1 VSDPWHFTRISPELA
16 IRFRRVR
23 ADRTSAPDL
32 GETMTRSL
40 ARALALAASF
50 LLLRPSLGVGTDGAG
65 AFEVFAVVAGAVL
78 GGALLAALRQRPI
91 TAEEPR

>member
-1 VSDPWHFTRISPELA
+1 VSDPWHFTQISPEFA
-16 IRFRRVR
+16 IRFRPAR

-50 LLLRPSLGVGTDGAG
+50 LLLRPSFGAGIDGAG
-65 AFEVFAVVAGAVL
+65 ALEVCGVVTAAVL
-78 GGALLAALRQRPI
+78 GGALLAALRPSSI
-91 TAEEPR
+91 GAEETR